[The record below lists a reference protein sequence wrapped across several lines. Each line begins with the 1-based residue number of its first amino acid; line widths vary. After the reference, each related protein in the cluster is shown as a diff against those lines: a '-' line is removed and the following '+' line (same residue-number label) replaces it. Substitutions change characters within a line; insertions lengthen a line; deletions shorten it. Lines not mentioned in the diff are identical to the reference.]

1 MTCKENKVGEKFIAD
16 VANHKMAVVA
26 DDGGVCRSLRFSKG
40 SIDQSFQITTWPNH
54 LCISGDMGTLVF
66 SRLND
71 MFNFFGSK
79 GLNPKGG
86 YYINAGYWAEKL
98 ESGDVKRFSEEEAK
112 YSLKDWLKDYAS
124 DELDREI
131 SDDALTVIVDSLA
144 CDYDSR
150 AGFIDSLPSSI
161 ELSDFDSSFPDGV
174 NDEIEFEGYVDN
186 INGAYGDYEN
196 LDCYTDR
203 YIWLLNAIVWG
214 IIQYRESEGVEVS
227 A

>member
-1 MTCKENKVGEKFIAD
+1 MICKENKIGKKFIAD
-16 VANHKMAVVA
+16 VANHKMTVVA
-26 DDGGVCRSLRFSKG
+26 DDGDVCRSLRFSKG
-40 SIDQSFQITTWPNH
+40 SFDQSFQITTWPDH

-98 ESGDVKRFSEEEAK
+98 ESGDVKQFSEEDAK
-112 YSLKDWLKDYAS
+112 YSLKGWLEDYAS
-124 DELDREI
+124 DECDLEI
-131 SDDALTVIVDSLA
+131 SDDSLVVIVDSFE

-150 AGFIDSLPSSI
+150 AGFVDSLPSSVD
-161 ELSDFDSSFPDGV
+161 LSDFDLDGFI
-174 NDEIEFEGYVDN
+174 DLELYVDY
-186 INGAYGDYEN
+186 INGLHGDYEA
-196 LDCYTDR
+196 LDGYTDR

-214 IIQYRESEGVEVS
+214 IIQYRESEGVEVV